1 MAKSVRPLK
10 VSTPE
15 GKRIMLHSFR
25 SGPELVVLEVPFLE
39 VVKKD
44 DPPFAANGIIR
55 FNVKRSTYSKSVEAL
70 TSYLESLFLIE
81 LGKKEEVDE
90 SLYSSLGAKPNIRRT
105 KSSNSK
111 GNAGVSE
118 GKRNISS
125 IHSGT
130 RREKPTESVRERG
143 PSTKV
148 AEVSDTE
155 TGADD

>member
-111 GNAGVSE
+111 KNVGVGE
-118 GKRNISS
+118 GKRDISS

-130 RREKPTESVRERG
+130 RRKKPTESIGERG
-143 PSTKV
+143 PDPEVAKV
-148 AEVSDTE
+148 SNSKISSD
-155 TGADD
+155 D